1 MTGAPHFHRLQVAR
15 VQPEADD
22 ACVVTFVV
30 PEPLRDAFRFQP
42 GQYLTLRAQVG
53 GQDLRRSYSICAG
66 PGEAPRVGVRRVA
79 GGAFST
85 WLHESLKAGDTLEV
99 LEPEGRFGAAL
110 ARQPRHVLAVAGGSG
125 ITPVLAILKSVLS
138 RDARSH
144 CTLLY
149 GNRASA
155 STMFKEELEDLKNR
169 YLTRLAIH
177 PVFSREVV
185 DSPLNAGRL
194 DADKVA
200 TLLRLAGPV
209 DEAFVCGPHAMNDEV
224 ERALLAAG
232 VAADH
237 IHVERFGVP
246 PELAAAVSHAPQPGD
261 APAAIVTIVRDGL
274 TRDVPFVASDESILA
289 AASRAGLDVPF
300 SCKSG
305 VCATCRAKLLH
316 GQVRMDRNFALEK
329 ADLDAGFVLTCQA
342 HPLTERVTVSFDDR

>member
-1 MTGAPHFHRLQVAR
+1 
-15 VQPEADD
+15 
-22 ACVVTFVV
+22 
-30 PEPLRDAFRFQP
+30 
-42 GQYLTLRAQVG
+42 
-53 GQDLRRSYSICAG
+53 
-66 PGEAPRVGVRRVA
+66 
-79 GGAFST
+79 
-85 WLHESLKAGDTLEV
+85 
-99 LEPEGRFGAAL
+99 
-110 ARQPRHVLAVAGGSG
+110 
-125 ITPVLAILKSVLS
+125 
-138 RDARSH
+138 
-144 CTLLY
+144 
-149 GNRASA
+149 
-155 STMFKEELEDLKNR
+155 MFKEELEDLKNR
-169 YLTRLAIH
+169 YLTRLASH